1 MQDPEEKAAAF
12 FDNGYS
18 CSQSILM
25 TFGPQIGMTEN
36 DAAKVASA
44 FGGGIARSGETCGA
58 VSGSL
63 MVLGLRFGSGL
74 NLNKD
79 FVYQKASEFTKRF
92 ESKYGSLK
100 CKQLIKYDIS
110 NSPEYQA
117 ARESQVFKK
126 ICPNL
131 VQSAAS
137 ILNNMLEKEL

>member
-25 TFGPQIGMTEN
+25 TFGPQLGMSEN

-63 MVLGLRFGSGL
+63 MVLGLKYGSGM

-100 CKQLIKYDIS
+100 CKQLIK
-110 NSPEYQA
+110 
-117 ARESQVFKK
+117 
-126 ICPNL
+126 
-131 VQSAAS
+131 
-137 ILNNMLEKEL
+137 